1 MFSITDNERLRDA
14 YALLMFMQSDV
25 PASAEK
31 KAAVKNMAVT
41 IKREIRN
48 YNNRPAP
55 DVHIICADYDGRL
68 ELVQLPDE
76 LDKAHKADAADWFR
90 GNCYLEAYNSPYD
103 CTGQEFTNWFYICSG
118 GAVTGLHITRLAEMF
133 KEEVTM
139 TDEKAIEKMLYDQ
152 QQGWPLCPRCGERM
166 PDKLT
171 HGALSRH
178 ANGVYICEACGTD
191 EALRDW
197 TGNVKPLSDWVLVRV
212 YNGDLRR

>member
-14 YALLMFMQSDV
+14 YALLMFMQHDV
-25 PASAEK
+25 PSSAEK

-90 GNCYLEAYNSPYD
+90 DNCYLEAYNSPYD
-103 CTGQEFTNWFYICSG
+103 CTGQEFTNRYKLFRRRGHWFAYHSI
-118 GAVTGLHITRLAEMF
+118 
-133 KEEVTM
+133 
-139 TDEKAIEKMLYDQ
+139 
-152 QQGWPLCPRCGERM
+152 
-166 PDKLT
+166 
-171 HGALSRH
+171 SRD
-178 ANGVYICEACGTD
+178 V
-191 EALRDW
+191 
-197 TGNVKPLSDWVLVRV
+197 
-212 YNGDLRR
+212 